1 MDHSADVARAVAA
14 GVLGVYIVWRAAS
27 VLMGREHLGAAGARW
42 LRSFLR
48 GPWSSPRLRS
58 SCPAA

>member
-27 VLMGREHLGAAGARW
+27 VLMLKFHTH
-42 LRSFLR
+42 
-48 GPWSSPRLRS
+48 RLHGIYKRQQYIYS
-58 SCPAA
+58 GNVAEYN